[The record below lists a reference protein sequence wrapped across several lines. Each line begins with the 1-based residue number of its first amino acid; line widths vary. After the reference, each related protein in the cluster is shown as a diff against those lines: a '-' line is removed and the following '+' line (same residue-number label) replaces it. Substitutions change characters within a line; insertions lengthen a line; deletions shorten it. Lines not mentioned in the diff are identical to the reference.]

1 MKSITSINTFVA
13 IVVSIVLHCTL
24 LFVVIYT
31 PPVVTEKPRE
41 KVFHLELTALEHDE
55 DRYEAPSY
63 IEQPNP
69 KLTPPTEQRVEV
81 KAVRELLPTTVQ
93 ALNIEPRPT
102 EVLIEAASI
111 KEPTTTPETIRAL
124 ETLSINPPV
133 ELDVNISNVENM
145 NQTRRQDV
153 PTQID
158 PPQTTI
164 PTQVTELDQTN
175 ITSNDISKLQVIEP
189 TVLPLLDSRA
199 PEINVALS
207 PLKEV
212 QSSTTEILRNKLRKE
227 KDFVQPLSPIPSQLA
242 VSNTPAAPPFE
253 TIRPSPIP
261 SNAPIQTVD
270 PMATLPSPPER
281 PTQKRKDLAIA
292 APAQSNIEQ
301 NSTTDQDSIHAIE
314 RYVSVLHDAITVR
327 ARRDYPQRALNRR
340 EEGRVF
346 MKIKIDANGEL
357 LEIKVS
363 EESTASRLLIRA
375 AKQAIIEEA
384 PFAQFAQVLR
394 QDTQWFDLNV
404 NYIIARSN

>member
-13 IVVSIVLHCTL
+13 IVVSIALHCTL

-31 PPVVTEKPRE
+31 PPAVTEKPRE
-41 KVFHLELTALEHDE
+41 KVFHLELTALDHDE
-55 DRYEAPSY
+55 DGYEAPSY

-81 KAVRELLPTTVQ
+81 KAVRELLPTTIQ

-102 EVLIEAASI
+102 EVLIETASA
-111 KEPTTTPETIRAL
+111 KEPSTTPETIRAL
-124 ETLSINPPV
+124 ETLAINPPV

-212 QSSTTEILRNKLRKE
+212 QSSTTKSLPNKLRKE
-227 KDFVQPLSPIPSQLA
+227 KDFVQPLSPIPPQLA

-261 SNAPIQTVD
+261 SNASIQTVD

-301 NSTTDQDSIHAIE
+301 NSTTDQDSINAID

-363 EESTASRLLIRA
+363 EESTASSLLIHA

-384 PFAQFAQVLR
+384 PFATFAQVLT

-404 NYIIARSN
+404 NYKIARSN